1 MDQNKFNELM
11 EVYLSQRANFAGS
24 DYAKNAMEKMAAR
37 KIITNENPQGFV
49 TREMLMFILD
59 KVNV

>member
-1 MDQNKFNELM
+1 MDQNKFNEM
-11 EVYLSQRANFAGS
+11 MDVYLSQRAKFAGS
-24 DYAKNAMEKMAAR
+24 DYAKTAMERMAAR

-59 KVNV
+59 KLNV

>member
-1 MDQNKFNELM
+1 MMD
-11 EVYLSQRANFAGS
+11 VYLSQRAKFAGS
-24 DYAKNAMEKMAAR
+24 DYAKTAMKRMAAR

-59 KVNV
+59 KLNV